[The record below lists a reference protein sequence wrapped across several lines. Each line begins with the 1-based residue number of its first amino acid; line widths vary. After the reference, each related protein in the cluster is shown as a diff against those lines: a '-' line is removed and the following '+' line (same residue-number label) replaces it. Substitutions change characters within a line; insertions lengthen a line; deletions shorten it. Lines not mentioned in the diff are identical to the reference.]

1 MTSKGTLPVPFRPR
15 LRGHFDGRVCEW
27 WGVGI
32 LRFWE
37 CDVLTG
43 HALRVMELMSIL
55 QEDFWLPRSGPMPRP
70 KSIAEAVEV
79 LRREAFPAPGV
90 SQVRFHAREFTSICP
105 RSGQPDFGEV
115 IIEYAP
121 DKLCLESKSLKF
133 YLWAFREEAGY
144 AEGLA
149 ARIADDLYEVLQ
161 PRWVRVIV
169 RQYPRGGIEIEAE
182 AVRPNP

>member
-1 MTSKGTLPVPFRPR
+1 
-15 LRGHFDGRVCEW
+15 
-27 WGVGI
+27 
-32 LRFWE
+32 
-37 CDVLTG
+37 
-43 HALRVMELMSIL
+43 MEPMSIL